1 MDFQQNDPPQ
11 YSGGEPPGHP
21 QPGPPEPPRTG
32 PPEPPQAP
40 APEPPRTGPP
50 EPPRLGPPEPPRAI
64 PPYPAY
70 PAPPRRTSGWRIFW
84 GVLFGLSVLANLG
97 LFLLLLGVIAFA
109 ATGRSG
115 MYQELVLRQGP
126 RDSKIVRINV
136 GGILDGQQAEEVYQQ
151 IRTARRDRTVKGII
165 VQVNSPGGTISASD
179 RIHREIRDYRRE
191 EGQPAVAFM
200 QGVAASGGYYAS
212 VACDEIV
219 AEPTA
224 LTGSIGVI
232 MAHFVFEDLLE
243 NKLGIQ
249 PVFMTMG
256 QKKDWPSS
264 FRMPTEEERSYIQD
278 RLLEP
283 AYNRFVDVVKEGRQR
298 ALTPDEV
305 EKLADG
311 SIFVAD
317 KALEVKLIDKIGYLD
332 DAIARV
338 KAKAGIEKAQVVE
351 YHRPFSF
358 ASLLSAKGVSIPRLD
373 RTKLFELSTPQ
384 VLYLWNA
391 Y

>member
-1 MDFQQNDPPQ
+1 MDFEQNDHPQ
-11 YSGGEPPGHP
+11 YSGGEQSEHI
-21 QPGPPEPPRTG
+21 QPGPLEPPRTGPPEPPQALPPEPPRTG
-32 PPEPPQAP
+32 PPEPP
-40 APEPPRTGPP
+40 RVGPP
-50 EPPRLGPPEPPRAI
+50 EPPRLI
-64 PPYPAY
+64 PPYPVY
-70 PAPPRRTSGWRIFW
+70 PPPRRTSGWRIFW
-84 GVLFGLSVLANLG
+84 GILFGLSVLANLG

-109 ATGRSG
+109 AAGQSG
-115 MYQELVLRQGP
+115 VYQELVLRQGP

-136 GGILDGQQAEEVYQQ
+136 GGIIDGQRAEEVYQQ

-165 VQVNSPGGTISASD
+165 VQVDSPGGTISASD
-179 RIHREIRDYRRE
+179 RIYREIRDYRRE
-191 EGQPAVAFM
+191 EGRPAVAFM

-212 VACDEIV
+212 VACEEIV

-243 NKLGIQ
+243 DKLGIQ

-283 AYNRFVDVVKEGRQR
+283 AYNRFVDVVKEGREKV
-298 ALTPDEV
+298 LSPGEV
-305 EKLADG
+305 EELADG

-351 YHRPFSF
+351 YRRPFSLVN
-358 ASLLSAKGVSIPRLD
+358 LLSAKGVSIPRLD
-373 RTKLFELSTPQ
+373 RAKLFELSTPQ